1 MVIVYRMLL
10 NVITDND
17 LSGYGSICIY
27 IESSKLES
35 RYHYG
40 NVRFTA
46 YCGVSI
52 TFQK

>member
-10 NVITDND
+10 SVITDGG
-17 LSGYGSICIY
+17 GYGSICIH

-40 NVRFTA
+40 KVRFTA

-52 TFQK
+52 TFRK

>member
-1 MVIVYRMLL
+1 MLL

-17 LSGYGSICIY
+17 LSGYGSICIH
-27 IESSKLES
+27 IESSKLAS

-40 NVRFTA
+40 KVRFTA

-52 TFQK
+52 TFRK